1 MDPGDRMTTRSRLG
15 GLALALTLS
24 LTGTLAACGGGDSDD
39 SSATSARTASSPA
52 PTADTE
58 STTPEP
64 TADAG
69 GDTAGKP
76 SRDDVIAGYT
86 KVITGTA
93 GANLPDDIVKQ
104 VVTCFVD
111 ELYEPASAQ
120 TLQAIADADPSGVD
134 PADAQLFGDASTTC
148 TAKIT
153 G

>member
-1 MDPGDRMTTRSRLG
+1 MTTRSRMG

-24 LTGTLAACGGGDSDD
+24 LTGTLAACGGSDD
-39 SSATSARTASSPA
+39 DSAASDPTSSAA
-52 PTADTE
+52 PTAEAET
-58 STTPEP
+58 TTPEP

-69 GDTAGKP
+69 GDAAGKP

>member
-1 MDPGDRMTTRSRLG
+1 MTTRSRMG

-24 LTGTLAACGGGDSDD
+24 LTGTLAACGGSDD
-39 SSATSARTASSPA
+39 DSAASDPTSSAA
-52 PTADTE
+52 PTAEAET
-58 STTPEP
+58 TTPEP
-64 TADAG
+64 TADSG
-69 GDTAGKP
+69 GDAAGKP

>member
-1 MDPGDRMTTRSRLG
+1 MG

-24 LTGTLAACGGGDSDD
+24 LTGTLAACGGSDD
-39 SSATSARTASSPA
+39 DSAASDPTSSAA
-52 PTADTE
+52 PTAEAET
-58 STTPEP
+58 TTPEP
-64 TADAG
+64 TADSG
-69 GDTAGKP
+69 GDAAGKP

>member
-1 MDPGDRMTTRSRLG
+1 MAGVAMT
-15 GLALALTLS
+15 LALTMG
-24 LTGTLAACGGGDSDD
+24 GTLAACGGGSDDD
-39 SSATSARTASSPA
+39 SSAASDATSSAA
-52 PTADTE
+52 PTPDTAT
-58 STTPEP
+58 TTPEP
-64 TADAG
+64 TADS
-69 GDTAGKP
+69 GDDAAGKP

-120 TLQAIADADPSGVD
+120 TLQAIADANPSGVD
-134 PADAQLFGDASTTC
+134 PGDAQLFGDASSTC